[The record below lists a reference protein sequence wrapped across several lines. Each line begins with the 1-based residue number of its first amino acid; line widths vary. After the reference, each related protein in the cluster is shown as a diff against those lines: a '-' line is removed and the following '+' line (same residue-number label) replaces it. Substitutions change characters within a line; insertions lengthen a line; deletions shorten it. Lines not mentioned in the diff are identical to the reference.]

1 MDVNVVEYMINYKR
15 LENSFEIKM
24 IWNFKGFNKR
34 CECFNDVK
42 FIYRIV

>member
-1 MDVNVVEYMINYKR
+1 MDLNVVEYMINDKR

-34 CECFNDVK
+34 FECFNEVK
-42 FIYRIV
+42 IIYRIV

>member
-1 MDVNVVEYMINYKR
+1 MDLNVVEYMINDK
-15 LENSFEIKM
+15 SFEIKM

-34 CECFNDVK
+34 FECFNEGK

>member
-1 MDVNVVEYMINYKR
+1 MDVNVVEYMINDKR
-15 LENSFEIKM
+15 LEKSFEIIM

-34 CECFNDVK
+34 FECFNEGK

>member
-1 MDVNVVEYMINYKR
+1 MDLNVVEYMINYKR

-34 CECFNDVK
+34 CECFNDGK

>member
-1 MDVNVVEYMINYKR
+1 MDLNVVEYMINDK
-15 LENSFEIKM
+15 SFEIKM

-42 FIYRIV
+42 IIYRIV